1 MISTFENIV
10 DMVAEMPRNAR
21 RLWQDRRL
29 EADDVAHTRARVERC
44 WCIWP
49 PGVQKKKLSGL
60 RILAGQPFSEW
71 PMARGKG
78 DIGGNVGSSAGTAI
92 PTAFFLGTIVP
103 IQADKGRHSVRE
115 SWAERRSG
123 LEPLHTLLGGEAS
136 SLDAVEAVLFDD
148 EQPFLAG
155 VVMKDV
161 DRRPHINRLLRLL
174 DPSPEHIRFRDF
186 LEAQFETDD
195 ALPVPDVGVW
205 EPFAV
210 AKAFGRGFVQVG
222 GVYSSHRELETL
234 TCDLA
239 WRLLHLPPQC
249 DVGYLPYDA
258 DHAGHAGNILTPD
271 ALASAMVAVTL
282 ASPVRLEQWS
292 SSPLYQAVLLP
303 AAKDSRSDWHH
314 GYMEAAAG
322 YDGLD
327 QPEIAWNLLCAGS
340 FWVNR
345 RGGNWRAYFDAALA
359 LSQRRGWTDCAA
371 ALTNMAER
379 AQLD

>member
-1 MISTFENIV
+1 
-10 DMVAEMPRNAR
+10 
-21 RLWQDRRL
+21 
-29 EADDVAHTRARVERC
+29 
-44 WCIWP
+44 
-49 PGVQKKKLSGL
+49 
-60 RILAGQPFSEW
+60 
-71 PMARGKG
+71 MAVGKG
-78 DIGGNVGSSAGTAI
+78 DLGGNIGSSAATAI
-92 PTAFFLGTIVP
+92 PTAIFHALFVP
-103 IQADKGRHSVRE
+103 IQKREQRASVRDDWE
-115 SWAERRSG
+115 ARRKG
-123 LEPLHTLLGGEAS
+123 LEPLHTALGGHAS
-136 SLDAVEAVLFDD
+136 TLDAFEAILFDD
-148 EQPFLAG
+148 DLPPIAG
-155 VVMKDV
+155 LVMKDV
-161 DRRPHINRLLRLL
+161 DRRPYMNRLLRLL